1 MELKQL
7 RHFLAVVQAGSIS
20 GAAAGLGLT
29 QQAVSKSVRSL
40 EAAVGVELLDRTG
53 TRLQPNAH
61 GRAFAAQAAAVTS
74 AVGQLEAR
82 IREGLGDVAT
92 RLRIGASPTA
102 TAPVVTPAVLGLL
115 REDGTLRVDVAT
127 GLRRELLAQLEGGQ
141 LDLAVCLD
149 IERRHSPGLVREVLC
164 QDEYAVFAGARNPLG
179 RRDDM
184 TAADLA
190 ERPWL
195 LGRNLGDVAAAWQ
208 SAWDRARLRPPTP
221 VIETTSLEFCRQALA
236 AGPYLT
242 VLPRGLVASDVA
254 ARRLQVIP
262 VAEFAWERPI
272 ALYLRRATPRSAA
285 LRAIISSLRAAARR
299 WET

>member
-7 RHFLAVVQAGSIS
+7 RHFLAVVQAGSVS
-20 GAAAGLGLT
+20 GAAAVLGLT
-29 QQAVSKSVRSL
+29 QQAVSKSVRGL
-40 EAAVGVELLDRTG
+40 ETSVGLELLDRTG
-53 TRLQPNAH
+53 TRLRPNDH
-61 GRAFAAQAAAVTS
+61 GRAFAAQAVAITA
-74 AVGQLEAR
+74 AVGQLETR
-82 IREGLGDVAT
+82 IREGLGAVAA
-92 RLRIGASPTA
+92 RLRVGASPTA

-115 REDGTLRVDVAT
+115 REDGTVRVDVAT
-127 GLRRELLAQLEGGQ
+127 GLRRELLAQLEDGQ

-149 IERRHSPGLVREVLC
+149 IEHRHSSALQREVLC
-164 QDEYAVFAGARNPLG
+164 HDEYAVFAGARNPLG
-179 RRDDM
+179 RRDDL
-184 TAADLA
+184 TAADLVD
-190 ERPWL
+190 RPWL

-208 SAWDRARLRPPTP
+208 SAWDRARLRPPSP

-236 AGPYLT
+236 TGPYLT

-272 ALYLRRATPRSAA
+272 ALYLRRATPRTAA
-285 LRAIISSLRAAARR
+285 LRAIIPSLRAAARR

>member
-7 RHFLAVVQAGSIS
+7 RHYLAVVQAGSIS
-20 GAAAGLGLT
+20 GAAAEIGLT
-29 QQAVSKSVRSL
+29 QQAVSKSIRSL
-40 EAAVGVELLDRTG
+40 EASVGVELLDRTG
-53 TRLQPNAH
+53 TRLQPNAR
-61 GRAFAAQAAAVTS
+61 GRAFAAQAVAVTT
-74 AVGQLEAR
+74 AVGQLETR

-115 REDGTLRVDVAT
+115 REDDSLRVDVAT

-149 IERRHSPGLVREVLC
+149 IERRHSPALVREVLC
-164 QDEYAVFAGARNPLG
+164 HDEYAVFAGARNPLG
-179 RRDDM
+179 RRDDL

-190 ERPWL
+190 DRPWL

-208 SAWDRARLRPPTP
+208 SAWDRARLPPPSP

-236 AGPYLT
+236 TGPYLT

-262 VAEFAWERPI
+262 VPEFAWERPI
-272 ALYLRRATPRSAA
+272 ALYVRRAMPRTAS
-285 LRAIISSLRAAARR
+285 LRAIIASLRTAARR

>member
-7 RHFLAVVQAGSIS
+7 QHFLAVVQAGSIS
-20 GAAAGLGLT
+20 GAASVLGLT

-40 EAAVGVELLDRTG
+40 EASVGVELLDRSG
-53 TRLQPNAH
+53 TRLLPNAH
-61 GRAFAAQAAAVTS
+61 GRVFAEQAVAITS
-74 AVGQLEAR
+74 AVDRLETR
-82 IREGLGDVAT
+82 IHEGLGQAAT

-102 TAPVVTPAVLGLL
+102 TAPVVTPAVLALL
-115 REDGTLRVDVAT
+115 RADDALRVDVAT

-149 IERRHSPGLVREVLC
+149 IERRHSPALLREVLC
-164 QDEYAVFAGARNPLG
+164 DDEYAVFAGARNPLG
-179 RRDDM
+179 RRDDL

-208 SAWDRARLRPPTP
+208 AAWDRARLRPPPP

-236 AGPYLT
+236 TGPYLT
-242 VLPRGLVASDVA
+242 VLPRGLVAADVA

-272 ALYLRRATPRSAA
+272 ALYLRRATPRTAS
-285 LRAIISSLRAAARR
+285 LRAIIASLRAAARC

>member
-7 RHFLAVVQAGSIS
+7 RHFLAVVHAGSIS
-20 GAAAGLGLT
+20 GAATALGLS

-40 EAAVGVELLDRTG
+40 EASIGVELLDRSG
-53 TRLQPNAH
+53 TRLLPNAR
-61 GRAFAAQAAAVTS
+61 GLAFAEQAATITAAVQS
-74 AVGQLEAR
+74 LEAR
-82 IREGLGDVAT
+82 LREGSGGQKPG
-92 RLRIGASPTA
+92 LRIGASPTA

-115 REDGTLRVDVAT
+115 RDDTDLRVDVAT
-127 GLRRELLAQLEGGQ
+127 GLRRELLAQLERGQ

-149 IERRHSPGLVREVLC
+149 IERQHSPALVREVLC
-164 QDEYAVFAGARNPLG
+164 HDEYAVFAGARNPLG
-179 RRDDM
+179 RRDDLS
-184 TAADLA
+184 ASDLA
-190 ERPWL
+190 GRPWL

-208 SAWDRARLRPPTP
+208 AAWDRARLPPPTP

-262 VAEFAWERPI
+262 VVEFAWERPI
-272 ALYLRRATPRSAA
+272 ALYVRRATPRTPM
-285 LRAIISSLRAAARR
+285 LRAIIAALRTAARN